1 MNIWLILIA
10 VYFWGGIPTA
20 YIVAR
25 LVKGIDILKVGTG
38 NVGAANVVAHLG
50 WKIGLGV
57 GVFDG
62 VIKGILPVILADLAG
77 LESWLQVSVAL
88 FSVIGHN
95 WSPYIKFKGGRGIS
109 QIIGIYFGFGL
120 WVEILTALFV
130 ALLIGWYF
138 LRNLPL
144 WTLLG
149 LFATILVSILLN
161 QPAEILFLLLGLTIL
176 TMCKRLVSNWSKWPQ
191 GSSKLKV
198 LYLRLLYDRDVVDRT
213 AWISGNLPTK

>member
-1 MNIWLILIA
+1 MILIA

-95 WSPYIKFKGGRGIS
+95 WSPYIKLRGGRGIS

-120 WVEILTALFV
+120 WLEILTALFV
-130 ALLIGWYF
+130 ACLIGWYF

-144 WTLLG
+144 WTLVG
-149 LFATILVSILLN
+149 LFATILVSILLSR
-161 QPAEILFLLLGLTIL
+161 PDEILFLLLGLSIL
-176 TMCKRLVSNWSKWPQ
+176 TMCKRLVANWSKCPE